1 MWKKIAVLLAALML
15 IFLTMPSEA
24 RMGGLLSQGGKMNQ
38 YGRSLLQETE
48 QMQGEEETQQTQDEM
63 QQTQAEMQQAQPME
77 TTNPADRN
85 EVAQSWVE
93 VPFFRGVADHW
104 QSTVEAVGEKASK
117 HITKPTKQWVA
128 SASDNLNK
136 NLKPYVGE
144 KAAPKVTTFIC
155 FVLVIAPL
163 AATAALCSSFRHVLS
178 LQRILMAIHLYLATY
193 FLIMAFA
200 QLYFRGEPMRLL
212 QQHSVDSYV
221 LFQLLQSIGY
231 LVFISL
237 QCLQTLV
244 MVRSGIPLMQA
255 LAWVELIASVGVGI
269 HYYIMVWQPAMLD
282 QPPNIDFIFY
292 LFYSVIFGAMI
303 AVSKYVNYTITS
315 ARDVEKLLQGQKL
328 APKLPSAFDG
338 PEKRA

>member
-1 MWKKIAVLLAALML
+1 MIGSRSTIQQFTSGRRALLEE
-15 IFLTMPSEA
+15 S
-24 RMGGLLSQGGKMNQ
+24 GN
-38 YGRSLLQETE
+38 
-48 QMQGEEETQQTQDEM
+48 EETVPLNSEKGQV
-63 QQTQAEMQQAQPME
+63 AEA
-77 TTNPADRN
+77 
-85 EVAQSWVE
+85 WVE

-104 QSTVEAVGEKASK
+104 VSTVEAVGEKANK
-117 HITKPTKQWVA
+117 HIAQPTKEWVA

-136 NLKPYVGE
+136 NLKPLVGE

-155 FVLVIAPL
+155 FILVLAPL
-163 AATAALCSSFRHVLS
+163 AATAVLCSTFKHVLS
-178 LQRILMAIHLYLATY
+178 LQRILMAIHLYLTTY

-200 QLYFRGEPMRLL
+200 QLYFHGEPMKLL

-231 LVFISL
+231 LVFVCL

-244 MVRSGIPLMQA
+244 MVRSGIPLMQT
-255 LAWVELIASVGVGI
+255 LAWVELVASIGVGI

-282 QPPNIDFIFY
+282 QPPNIDFVFY

-303 AVSKYVNYTITS
+303 AVSKYVNYTVTS
-315 ARDVEKLLQGQKL
+315 TRDVEKLLQGQKI
-328 APKLPSAFDG
+328 APKVPSAFDG

>member
-1 MWKKIAVLLAALML
+1 
-15 IFLTMPSEA
+15 
-24 RMGGLLSQGGKMNQ
+24 
-38 YGRSLLQETE
+38 
-48 QMQGEEETQQTQDEM
+48 
-63 QQTQAEMQQAQPME
+63 
-77 TTNPADRN
+77 
-85 EVAQSWVE
+85 
-93 VPFFRGVADHW
+93 
-104 QSTVEAVGEKASK
+104 
-117 HITKPTKQWVA
+117 
-128 SASDNLNK
+128 
-136 NLKPYVGE
+136 
-144 KAAPKVTTFIC
+144 
-155 FVLVIAPL
+155 
-163 AATAALCSSFRHVLS
+163 
-178 LQRILMAIHLYLATY
+178 
-193 FLIMAFA
+193 
-200 QLYFRGEPMRLL
+200 MRLL